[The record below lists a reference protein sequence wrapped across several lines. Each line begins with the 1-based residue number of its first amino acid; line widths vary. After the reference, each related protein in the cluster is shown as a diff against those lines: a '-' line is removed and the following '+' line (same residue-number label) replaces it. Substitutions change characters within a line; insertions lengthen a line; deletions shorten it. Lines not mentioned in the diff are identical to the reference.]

1 MLDGLASFVEKC
13 LVQVEGRSAEEVRYR
28 LLESVRE
35 YALEQLRLR
44 NELEEARRISLIIT
58 TKGLGLFFR
67 ETGGPVMGALPLALS
82 PLAIVEGP
90 GLWGTAQAGKGRLVE
105 DPL

>member
-1 MLDGLASFVEKC
+1 MLDGLASLVEKS

-28 LLESVRE
+28 LLESARE

-58 TKGLGLFFR
+58 TKRLGQFFWGDGKASDR
-67 ETGGPVMGALPLALS
+67 RTSTGDARGSCALRGC
-82 PLAIVEGP
+82 IRQI
-90 GLWGTAQAGKGRLVE
+90 W
-105 DPL
+105 